1 MAIDQSL
8 IDKILQAA
16 DIVQVISSYIPVIKK
31 GRNYVAV
38 CPFHDDKNPSLQIS
52 PEKRIFKCFACGTGG
67 NAITFVEKY
76 EKIPFIEALRKVAD
90 MVGIHDERLMK
101 KENANMKNT
110 SHEPLYRAL
119 KDLSDFYHYSLRTS
133 EGKIALDYLNQRQ
146 LKNEI
151 QETYAL
157 GYAPTDGIKT
167 IQFLTSKGHSLKT
180 IDDIGIAHRNQG
192 VYSDRNH
199 GRVIFPIMDKEGR
212 VIGFSARR
220 LSENKEEAKYVNSPE
235 TPLFHKANV
244 LFNYHIARQT
254 ARHDG
259 FVYVLEG
266 FMDVFALTRIGITSC
281 VALMGTALTKEHIR
295 LLRSLNCEIRLCLDG
310 DEAGQNATM
319 KIISLLDQ
327 EGLTYRIVSNQNN
340 PRDPDEILRED
351 GKEALER
358 YLQTLLNRAE
368 FALSYYKKSNTLTT
382 LEERKK
388 LIYDFLPILLATKS
402 LLELEDYF
410 LNLQAATRFPIEEI
424 RALYVKMKKKAS
436 QEEKQQIFTSFRPE
450 RKKMQRL
457 QFAEKEI
464 LYQMMHEPEAFTF
477 YQENIAFFYDEVYHQ
492 IANFMVEY
500 YEKYDKIDVP
510 LILSYLEQSDLPEKE
525 SMVQEMTSISLEKTH
540 PPFSISLM
548 NDCWKTIQEERKKIF
563 EKQKLEDDL
572 KNKTPMEKAEII
584 ATYQNQKA
592 KE

>member
-1 MAIDQSL
+1 MAIDQDL
-8 IDKILQAA
+8 IDKVLQAA

-76 EKIPFIEALRKVAD
+76 EKISFIDALRKVAN
-90 MVGIHDERLMK
+90 MVGIQDERLIK
-101 KENANMKNT
+101 KENYGSQNH
-110 SHEPLYRAL
+110 SQEPLYRAL
-119 KDLSDFYHYSLRTS
+119 KDLTDFYHYALRTV
-133 EGKIALDYLNQRQ
+133 EGKVALNYLTERQ
-146 LKNEI
+146 LKSDI
-151 QETYAL
+151 QDTYAL
-157 GYAPTDGIKT
+157 GYAPVDGVKT

-180 IDDIGIAHRNQG
+180 IDDIGIALRSNG
-192 VYSDRNH
+192 VYSDRNR
-199 GRVIFPIMDKEGR
+199 GRVIFPIMDPEGR

-220 LSENKEEAKYVNSPE
+220 LGDNKEEAKYVNSPE

-244 LFNYHIARQT
+244 LFHYHIARKT

-259 FVYVLEG
+259 YVYILEG
-266 FMDVFALTRIGITSC
+266 FMDVFALVKIGITSC

-295 LLRSLNCEIRLCLDG
+295 LLRALHCELRLCLDG
-310 DEAGQNATM
+310 DMAGQNATM
-319 KIISLLDQ
+319 KMIALLDQ
-327 EGLTYRIVSNQNN
+327 EGLSYRIVSNQNN

-351 GKEALER
+351 GKEALED
-358 YLQTLLNRAE
+358 YLKTLLNRAE
-368 FALSYYKKSNTLTT
+368 FALSYYKKNNTLAT

-402 LLELEDYF
+402 RLELEDYF
-410 LNLQAATRFPIEEI
+410 LNLQAATHFPIEEI
-424 RALYVKMKKKAS
+424 RALYMKMKEKNA
-436 QEEKQQIFTSFRPE
+436 QGDKQQIFTSFRPE
-450 RKKMQRL
+450 RKKVQRL
-457 QFAEKEI
+457 QFAEKEM
-464 LYQMMHEPEAFTF
+464 LYQMMHEPEAFAF
-477 YQENIAFFYDEVYHQ
+477 YRENVAYFYDQVYHQ
-492 IANFMVEY
+492 IANFMEDY
-500 YEKYDKIDVP
+500 YATHDKIDIP
-510 LILSYLEQSDLPEKE
+510 LILSYLEQSDIPEKE
-525 SMVQEMTSISLEKTH
+525 SIIQEMTSISLEKTH
-540 PPFSISLM
+540 PPFSVNLM

-572 KNKTPMEKAEII
+572 RNKTPIEKAAII